1 MRKESLTFL
10 KKLLA
15 TPSPSGFESEI
26 QAVCKEYIK
35 NSVDEVYK
43 DVHGNQ
49 YVVRNPKGKLRVML
63 AGHVDEIALLVN
75 YIDDKGFMTFVPVG
89 GVDASVLD
97 GQRVI
102 VHAEKGPVQG
112 VIGRRAI
119 HLTDPEDRG
128 KPLKMH
134 EMWVD
139 IGAKDRNEAESVV
152 AVGDPITID
161 AGFTEVL
168 NDCVVARALDD
179 RVGAFVVLE
188 ATRLLEKK
196 DIHCALYCVT
206 TVQEEIGLRGAT
218 TSAYGCE
225 PHAGI
230 AVDVGHATDHPD
242 CDNKRWGAFSLG
254 KGPILH
260 RGANINPVVED
271 TLEQAAKKAK
281 IPYQMKAE
289 PRGTG
294 TDANAMQLSRGG
306 VATGLIGIPNRYMH
320 SPVEMV
326 SLTDVEHAAKLIAEW
341 VASLESKTSFIP

>member
-26 QAVCKEYIK
+26 QGVCKEYIK
-35 NSVDEVYK
+35 NLVDDVYK

-49 YVVRNPKGKLRVML
+49 YAVRNPKGKLRVML
-63 AGHVDEIALLVN
+63 AGHVDEIALMVN
-75 YIDDKGFMTFVPVG
+75 HIDDQGFITFVPIG

-102 VHAEKGPVQG
+102 VHGEKGPVQG

-119 HLTDPEDRG
+119 HLTDQEDRG

-139 IGAKDRNEAESVV
+139 IGAKDKNDAENAV

-161 AGFTEVL
+161 AGFAEVL
-168 NDCVVARALDD
+168 NNCVVARALDD

-188 ATRLLEKK
+188 ATRLLEKRN
-196 DIHCALYCVT
+196 ISCALYCVT
-206 TVQEEIGLRGAT
+206 TVQEEVGLRGAT
-218 TSAYGCE
+218 TSAYGCD
-225 PHAGI
+225 PHAGV

-271 TLEQAAKKAK
+271 TLEKAAKKGK

-306 VATGLIGIPNRYMH
+306 VATGIVGIPNRYMH

-326 SLTDVEHAAKLIAEW
+326 SLDDVENAAKLLADW
-341 VASLESKTSFIP
+341 VASLKSTTSFIP